1 MHPGLGDMFAGASMS
16 CVLQEQVE
24 MTICSGTTR
33 GLIVCCSVEW
43 WEEGPRG
50 PFSSQRLLPTPCA
63 LASFAVSVVIVVK
76 QTVDSS
82 V

>member
-1 MHPGLGDMFAGASMS
+1 M
-16 CVLQEQVE
+16 
-24 MTICSGTTR
+24 
-33 GLIVCCSVEW
+33 VCCSVEW

-50 PFSSQRLLPTPCA
+50 PFSPQRLLPTPCT